1 MSLRCRAIRLIALV
15 AARYGTGSGSDRVT
29 GARSLPLPVPSVNR
43 DNEKRGHWRGHDAA
57 KEDCKT
63 PFNSNTQE
71 QNAVDE
77 ISPFAPQ
84 ERGTTLAYKVWNET
98 SFVKDAEED
107 ERL

>member
-1 MSLRCRAIRLIALV
+1 MAP
-15 AARYGTGSGSDRVT
+15 ARYRI
-29 GARSLPLPVPSVNR
+29 GALLPVHPIENRSNQPVNR

-57 KEDCKT
+57 KEDCKS
-63 PFNSNTQE
+63 PSNLNTQE